1 MKKACIKTI
10 KEIPHSCLLSSE
22 SNSKLLKRYHTH
34 VLPMYCYP
42 VPLCLHGHSSLQG
55 LRWEE
60 GVQVDRLPAK
70 VFKHHYFYLIAF
82 LTQLKLYSFLHVH
95 CKTQSDEDIPF
106 SACISTTTTIC
117 LTEDGFSPQAL
128 MTMTELLWCASA
140 YYNFHHIFINVH
152 HHNQVRNLG
161 DGFDDEECPERES
174 WGWEMR
180 STRAPGVGIFIT
192 GTRSE
197 PDPFKSGKKAW
208 EKLGR

>member
-1 MKKACIKTI
+1 MYCYPVTEWKWKK
-10 KEIPHSCLLSSE
+10 LV
-22 SNSKLLKRYHTH
+22 SKLLKRYHIH
-34 VLPMYCYP
+34 VCYP

-70 VFKHHYFYLIAF
+70 VFKHHYFYLITF

-95 CKTQSDEDIPF
+95 CKTQSYEDILF
-106 SACISTTTTIC
+106 SACISTTTTTC

-140 YYNFHHIFINVH
+140 YYIFHHIFTNVH
-152 HHNQVRNLG
+152 LHNEVRNLG

-180 STRAPGVGIFIT
+180 STRAPGVAIFIT

-197 PDPFKSGKKAW
+197 PDPFKDPVSKVGR
-208 EKLGR
+208 KLVIY